1 MICRG
6 EEVEMRVGIHSGKVM
21 CGFVG
26 NTRYKYDVLSADVFK
41 ANDMESCG
49 RLRDQSV
56 FNQSTTTTDE
66 VEITIIYDE
75 EDYNYYCDLLKLY
88 IILKNCS
95 IGVITFFFIIKSFF
109 ISTSSVLPHTTPNF
123 NIYNETIVVVF
134 Q

>member
-1 MICRG
+1 MVNQVICRG

-56 FNQSTTTTDE
+56 FNQSTATTDE

-88 IILKNCS
+88 IILKNRS
-95 IGVITFFFIIKSFF
+95 IGVITFFFI
-109 ISTSSVLPHTTPNF
+109 
-123 NIYNETIVVVF
+123 
-134 Q
+134 